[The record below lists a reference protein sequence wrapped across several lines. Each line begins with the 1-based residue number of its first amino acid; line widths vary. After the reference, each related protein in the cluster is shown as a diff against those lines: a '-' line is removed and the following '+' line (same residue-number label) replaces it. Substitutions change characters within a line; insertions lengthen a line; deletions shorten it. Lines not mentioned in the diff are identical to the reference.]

1 MSYNRRTY
9 YRNDYGRGMV
19 EPAMFN
25 SLNNV
30 QKLFEALEKKIEQNG
45 YATMAD
51 YYEIIGA
58 VVLPDDSKWGW
69 TNLLESTITRTRRG
83 FKLSMP
89 PTIGVRRN
97 PVQDAYNAL
106 CEAESAE
113 LEDVG
118 GFVEDA
124 KEYLSSVL

>member
-1 MSYNRRTY
+1 MSYGTY
-9 YRNDYGRGMV
+9 YRNRYGRGMA
-19 EPAMFN
+19 EPAVFN

-30 QKLFEALEKKIEQNG
+30 QKLFETLEKKIEQNG
-45 YATMAD
+45 YVTMAD
-51 YYEIIGA
+51 YYEAIRA

-83 FKLSMP
+83 FELSMP
-89 PTIGVRRN
+89 PTTCVRVD
-97 PVQDAYNAL
+97 PIQKAYDSL

-113 LEDVG
+113 PEDIG

-124 KEYLSSVL
+124 KSYLSSVL